1 MLRKILHRIYRIM
14 MIGACIAMVMAF
26 LSIMLG
32 VVVREASWDI
42 QGLDAYAGYSIAAA
56 LFLALPATFK
66 KGEHIRVTLVT
77 NRLGTSLQ
85 KMFEH
90 ICLGVGVALTLY
102 IAFFALRLV
111 WVSKIT
117 HDVSQGADATPL
129 WIPQLFMA
137 VGCIGFALSLA
148 EAWWSHYC
156 ETCFFDDN
164 DGAAVRVE

>member
-1 MLRKILHRIYRIM
+1 MVRSTLHRCYRFM
-14 MIGACIAMVMAF
+14 MIGACGAMIMAF

-32 VVVREASWDI
+32 VVVREAAWDI

-66 KGEHIRVTLVT
+66 KGEHIRVALVT
-77 NRLGTSLQ
+77 NRFNQAVQ
-85 KMFEH
+85 KIFEH
-90 ICLGVGVALTLY
+90 ICLGVGFALSLY

-129 WIPQLFMA
+129 WIPQFLMA
-137 VGCIGFALSLA
+137 VGCVGFALALA
-148 EAWWSHYC
+148 EAWWAHFSGVR
-156 ETCFFDDN
+156 FFDAN
-164 DGAAVRVE
+164 DGEAVRVE